1 MHISF
6 YGGVFLFVCDEE
18 EEEEEEEEEAKHIFV
33 LADIELTKKQQQEGH
48 VPESPNFAPRVYFIT
63 IYN

>member
-18 EEEEEEEEEAKHIFV
+18 EEEEEEEAKHIFV
-33 LADIELTKKQQQEGH
+33 LADIELTKKTTTRRSRSR
-48 VPESPNFAPRVYFIT
+48 VSKFCAESIFYHDL
-63 IYN
+63 

>member
-18 EEEEEEEEEAKHIFV
+18 EEEEEEEEAKHIFV
-33 LADIELTKKQQQEGH
+33 LADIELTKKKTTRMSSSR
-48 VPESPNFAPRVYFIT
+48 VSKFFADSIFYHDL
-63 IYN
+63 